1 MEWDA
6 YKELCD
12 SPHVFSRWMLEQTI
26 ALGERA
32 GEAVVGGLEAVLEQ
46 PPVVKPD
53 GHKGDARTDM
63 FELDLAPAQVR
74 RISKL
79 VTASVDAR
87 ATTPET
93 GKRGLGGFAEAWKE
107 YMEFLNIVSADSD
120 C

>member
-1 MEWDA
+1 
-6 YKELCD
+6 
-12 SPHVFSRWMLEQTI
+12 MLEQTI
-26 ALGERA
+26 TLGERA
-32 GEAVVGGLEAVLEQ
+32 SEAVVGGLKPVLDQ

-74 RISKL
+74 RISRL
-79 VTASVDAR
+79 VTASVAAR
-87 ATTPET
+87 ATIPETGHPET

-107 YMEFLNIVSADSD
+107 YVEFLNVVSADSD